1 MYFNKIRGNKGKL
14 ILIEIY
20 NQDLELTNR
29 IFADDFK
36 PEMIKDL
43 SEIIPSDRITIRNTR
58 PLNSK
63 WNLLLELPEYTSE
76 QLDSICKNINC
87 KWWQKGYTVVW
98 CSLDNKIR
106 WRTTSRLKEETK
118 INSIYRLTMDICI
131 NYQ

>member
-43 SEIIPSDRITIRNTR
+43 SEIIPSNKVTIRNTR
-58 PLNSK
+58 PLNDK
-63 WNLLLELPEYTSE
+63 WSLLLELPKYTNE
-76 QLDSICKNINC
+76 QLDNICKNINC
-87 KWWQKGYTVVW
+87 K
-98 CSLDNKIR
+98 
-106 WRTTSRLKEETK
+106 
-118 INSIYRLTMDICI
+118 
-131 NYQ
+131 

>member
-87 KWWQKGYTVVW
+87 K
-98 CSLDNKIR
+98 
-106 WRTTSRLKEETK
+106 
-118 INSIYRLTMDICI
+118 
-131 NYQ
+131 